1 MSLTCNKRLFVRT
14 VWRSILIVLLLQ
26 MLCVSL
32 IWLYYFVQPRG
43 YQATLTFSLSD
54 SVGKPLPIKKKDNVI
69 AFLFSQP
76 MFFNDSNFSLSA
88 SYKKKNHENIRLSRH
103 GDFIDLTFEAETL
116 EAAQRGLET
125 WFSAFSQAIIKQKQ
139 FLLNDKL
146 EDKQYDNIA
155 ILNIVQEFRKS
166 IDSFIQRGV
175 KQTELHDLSMQLTQA
190 TLKRIHLTS
199 LNSTINM
206 MRENGQ
212 SLLSLSFIAGNSAI
226 AALESKRD
234 LLETQRAHMAVQLGW
249 THPQIK
255 AMTAELETVSHQLKN
270 KILQIVYQVH
280 SDEVIA
286 TELEKQLKKRM
297 NFFVKDQ
304 SQSLN
309 EIFNEF
315 ENKIKVAVD
324 AQNEAM
330 SKSAQRREKII
341 DSYRRLSDD
350 PLLLQNTNIHVVTPT
365 TLAPISFMA
374 LYGKNILVSALVSFL
389 TLLLGILLSYPCFKR
404 KKDQISEEDL
414 RSKEND
420 LKKNESI
427 LVSQEMKNFEAF
439 ITIEGLSDV
448 LKWRASTIISIIGPE
463 AARTAAKLSLHLTK
477 ENKTIL
483 LVDISGQQ
491 IEKVIG
497 PHRGLSDILTG
508 NAKLHDVIYRD
519 YDTGVDILPQGL
531 TSAISAQ
538 DFSNDIFHI
547 LQEFKKEYDFII
559 LEMASEPKYGFEQF
573 AELTDYY
580 ICNTVLNK
588 QEWMMRMVDSF
599 PKTVYRVVA
608 S

>member
-14 VWRSILIVLLLQ
+14 VWRSILIVLLLH

-32 IWLYYFVQPRG
+32 IWLYYFVQPRS
-43 YQATLTFSLSD
+43 YQATLIFSLSD
-54 SVGKPLPIKKKDNVI
+54 SVGKPLPIKKQDNVI

-76 MFFNDSNFSLSA
+76 IISNDSPFSLRV
-88 SYKKKNHENIRLSRH
+88 SYKKKNQENIRLSRH
-103 GDFIDLTFEAETL
+103 GELINLTFEAETQ

-125 WFSAFSQAIIKQKQ
+125 WFSVFSQAIIKQKQ
-139 FLLNDKL
+139 FLLNDKS
-146 EDKQYDNIA
+146 EDKQYDNTA
-155 ILNIVQEFRKS
+155 IINIVQEFRS
-166 IDSFIQRGV
+166 SVDSFIQHGV
-175 KQTELHDLSMQLTQA
+175 KQTELHDLSMQLMQA

-206 MRENGQ
+206 IRENGQ
-212 SLLSLSFIAGNSAI
+212 SLLSLSFIADNSAI
-226 AALESKRD
+226 VSLESKRD
-234 LLETQRAHMAVQLGW
+234 LLETQRAHMAAQLGW

-255 AMTAELETVSHQLKN
+255 AMTAELEAVSHQLNN

-280 SDEVIA
+280 SDIIIA
-286 TELEKQLKKRM
+286 TELEKQLQKRVS
-297 NFFVKDQ
+297 FFVKDQ

-315 ENKIKVAVD
+315 ENKIKAAVD
-324 AQNEAM
+324 AQNKVM
-330 SKSAQRREKII
+330 SKSAQREKVIG
-341 DSYRRLSDD
+341 SYWGLSDN
-350 PLLLQNTNIHVVTPT
+350 PLLLQNTKINVVMPT

-374 LYGKNILVSALVSFL
+374 LYGKNVLVGALASFL
-389 TLLLGILLSYPCFKR
+389 TLLLGIMLFYPFFKS
-404 KKDQISEEDL
+404 KKDQLSEEDVRL
-414 RSKEND
+414 KENA
-420 LKKNESI
+420 LKKNESL
-427 LVSQEMKNFEAF
+427 LVSQEIKNLEAF

-448 LKWRASTIISIIGPE
+448 LKWHASTVISIIGPE

-483 LVDISGQQ
+483 LIDISGQQ

-497 PHRGLSDILTG
+497 PHRGLSDVLTG
-508 NAKLHDVIYRD
+508 HAQMHDVIYRD

-531 TSAISAQ
+531 TSAVSAQ
-538 DFSNDIFHI
+538 DFSNNISHI

-559 LEMASEPKYGFEQF
+559 LEMASKPKYGFEQF

-580 ICNTVLNK
+580 ICNTVLNE
-588 QEWMMRMVDSF
+588 QDWMMWMVSSF

>member
-43 YQATLTFSLSD
+43 YQATLIFSLSD
-54 SVGKPLPIKKKDNVI
+54 SVGKPLPIKKQDNVI

-76 MFFNDSNFSLSA
+76 IISNDSPFSLRV
-88 SYKKKNHENIRLSRH
+88 SYKKKNQENIRLSRH
-103 GDFIDLTFEAETL
+103 GELINLTFEAETQ

-125 WFSAFSQAIIKQKQ
+125 WFSVFSQAIIKQKQ
-139 FLLNDKL
+139 FLLNDKS
-146 EDKQYDNIA
+146 EDKQYGNTA
-155 ILNIVQEFRKS
+155 IINIVQEFRS
-166 IDSFIQRGV
+166 SVDSFIQHSV
-175 KQTELHDLSMQLTQA
+175 KQTELHDLSMQLMQA

-206 MRENGQ
+206 IRENGQ
-212 SLLSLSFIAGNSAI
+212 SLLSLSFIADNSAI
-226 AALESKRD
+226 VSLESKRD
-234 LLETQRAHMAVQLGW
+234 LLETQRAHMAAQLGW

-255 AMTAELETVSHQLKN
+255 AMTAELEAVSHQLNN

-280 SDEVIA
+280 SDIIIA
-286 TELEKQLKKRM
+286 TELEKKLQKRVS
-297 NFFVKDQ
+297 FFVKDQ

-315 ENKIKVAVD
+315 ENKIKAAVD
-324 AQNEAM
+324 AQNKVM
-330 SKSAQRREKII
+330 SKSAQREKVIG
-341 DSYRRLSDD
+341 SYWGLSDN
-350 PLLLQNTNIHVVTPT
+350 PLLLQNTKINVVMPT

-374 LYGKNILVSALVSFL
+374 LYGKNVFVGALASFL
-389 TLLLGILLSYPCFKR
+389 TLLLGIMLFYPFFKS
-404 KKDQISEEDL
+404 KKDQLSEEDVRL
-414 RSKEND
+414 KENA
-420 LKKNESI
+420 LKKNESL
-427 LVSQEMKNFEAF
+427 LVSQEIKNLEAF

-448 LKWRASTIISIIGPE
+448 LKWHASTVISIIGPE

-497 PHRGLSDILTG
+497 PHRGLSDVLTG
-508 NAKLHDVIYRD
+508 HAQMHDVIYRD

-531 TSAISAQ
+531 TSAVSAQ
-538 DFSNDIFHI
+538 DFSNNISHI

-559 LEMASEPKYGFEQF
+559 LEMASKPKYGFEQF

-580 ICNTVLNK
+580 ICNTVLNE
-588 QEWMMRMVDSF
+588 QDWMMWMVSSF

>member
-43 YQATLTFSLSD
+43 YQATLIFSLSD
-54 SVGKPLPIKKKDNVI
+54 SVGKPLPIKKQDNVI

-76 MFFNDSNFSLSA
+76 IISNDSPFSLRV
-88 SYKKKNHENIRLSRH
+88 SYKKKNQENIRLSRH
-103 GDFIDLTFEAETL
+103 GELINLTFEAETQ

-125 WFSAFSQAIIKQKQ
+125 WFSVFSQAIIKQKQ
-139 FLLNDKL
+139 FLLNDKS
-146 EDKQYDNIA
+146 EDKQYDNTA
-155 ILNIVQEFRKS
+155 IINIVQEFRS
-166 IDSFIQRGV
+166 SVDSFIQHSV
-175 KQTELHDLSMQLTQA
+175 KQTELHDLSMQLMQA

-206 MRENGQ
+206 IRENGQ
-212 SLLSLSFIAGNSAI
+212 SLLSLSFIADNSAI
-226 AALESKRD
+226 VSLESKRD
-234 LLETQRAHMAVQLGW
+234 LLETQRAHMAAQLGW

-255 AMTAELETVSHQLKN
+255 AMTAELEAVSHQLNN

-280 SDEVIA
+280 SDIIIA
-286 TELEKQLKKRM
+286 TELEKQLQKRVS
-297 NFFVKDQ
+297 FFVKDQ

-315 ENKIKVAVD
+315 ENKIKAAVD
-324 AQNEAM
+324 AQNKVM
-330 SKSAQRREKII
+330 SKSAQREKVIG
-341 DSYRRLSDD
+341 SYWGLSDN
-350 PLLLQNTNIHVVTPT
+350 PLLLQNTKINVVMPT
-365 TLAPISFMA
+365 TLAHISFMA
-374 LYGKNILVSALVSFL
+374 LYGKNVFVGALASFL
-389 TLLLGILLSYPCFKR
+389 TLLLGIMLFYPFFKS
-404 KKDQISEEDL
+404 KKDQLSEEDVRL
-414 RSKEND
+414 KENA
-420 LKKNESI
+420 LKKNESL
-427 LVSQEMKNFEAF
+427 LVSQEIKNLEAF

-448 LKWRASTIISIIGPE
+448 LKWHASTVISIIGPE

-497 PHRGLSDILTG
+497 PHRGLSDVLTG
-508 NAKLHDVIYRD
+508 HAQMHDVIYRD

-531 TSAISAQ
+531 TSAVSAQ
-538 DFSNDIFHI
+538 DFSNNISHI

-559 LEMASEPKYGFEQF
+559 LEMASKPKYGFEQF

-580 ICNTVLNK
+580 ICNTVLNE
-588 QEWMMRMVDSF
+588 QDWMMWMVSSF

>member
-1 MSLTCNKRLFVRT
+1 MSLKCNKRLFVRT

-26 MLCVSL
+26 MLFISL
-32 IWLYYFVQPRG
+32 IWLYYFVQPRR
-43 YQATLTFSLSD
+43 YQATLIFSLSD
-54 SVGKPLPIKKKDNVI
+54 SVGKPLPIKKQDNVI

-76 MFFNDSNFSLSA
+76 MVFDDSHFSLSA
-88 SYKKKNHENIRLSRH
+88 FNKKKDHENIRLSRH

-139 FLLNDKL
+139 FLLNDK
-146 EDKQYDNIA
+146 EDKRYDNTA
-155 ILNIVQEFRKS
+155 IVNIVQGFRTS
-166 IDSFIQRGV
+166 VDSFIQHGV
-175 KQTELHDLSMQLTQA
+175 KKTELHDLSMQLTQA

-206 MRENGQ
+206 MREKGQ

-226 AALESKRD
+226 VALESKRD
-234 LLETQRAHMAVQLGW
+234 LLETQRAHMAAQLGW

-270 KILQIVYQVH
+270 KILQIVYQVY
-280 SDEVIA
+280 SDKVIA
-286 TELEKQLKKRM
+286 TELEEQLKKRM

-304 SQSLN
+304 AQSLN

-315 ENKIKVAVD
+315 ENKIKAAVD
-324 AQNEAM
+324 AQNKAM
-330 SKSAQRREKII
+330 SNSAQQREKII
-341 DSYRRLSDD
+341 DSYWRLSDD
-350 PLLLQNTNIHVVTPT
+350 LLLLQNTNIHVVTPT

-374 LYGKNILVSALVSFL
+374 LYGKNIFVSALASFL
-389 TLLLGILLSYPCFKR
+389 TLLLGILLFYPCFKS
-404 KKDQISEEDL
+404 KKDQPSEEDL
-414 RSKEND
+414 RSKENAFE
-420 LKKNESI
+420 KNESI
-427 LVSQEMKNFEAF
+427 LVSQEMKNLEAF

-508 NAKLHDVIYRD
+508 NAQLHDVIYRD

-538 DFSNDIFHI
+538 DFSNDISHI
-547 LQEFKKEYDFII
+547 LQELKKEYDFII

-580 ICNTVLNK
+580 ICKTVLNE
-588 QEWMMRMVDSF
+588 QEWMMRMVSSF
-599 PKTVYRVVA
+599 PKAVYRVVA